1 MLSKYVA
8 PGDKIDIMAVKVE
21 QLEETTDER
30 VYKTVVYDVVSDDEI
45 KITMPM
51 EKGKLILLP
60 VEGEYDLTFYS
71 MGNLYQC
78 YAKVIERYKAN
89 SVFVLSMQLTSNLRK
104 FQRREYYRLNC
115 ILDMKCM
122 SIDSSDQENPYEK
135 VEFMETDFMMQDGII
150 VDISGGGARFISTV
164 QFEKETYILF
174 KFNLKISKENIPY
187 QIKGKIINSEEIE
200 QRLGEFENRVQ
211 FANLNNDDREGIIKF
226 IFEEE
231 RKIRRREKG

>member
-1 MLSKYVA
+1 MISKYVA
-8 PGDKIDIMAVKVE
+8 PGDKIDIMAVKGE
-21 QLEETTDER
+21 QLENKVEER

-71 MGNLYQC
+71 TGNLYQC

-89 SVFVLSMQLTSNLRK
+89 SVFVLSMQITSNLRK
-104 FQRREYYRLNC
+104 YQRREYYCLNC

-122 SIDSSDQENPYEK
+122 SIDDSNQDNPCEK
-135 VEFMETDFMMQDGII
+135 VEFVEADFMMQDGII

-164 QFEKETYILF
+164 QFEKDTYILF
-174 KFNLKISKENIPY
+174 KFNLKISEENVPY

-200 QRLGEFENRVQ
+200 QRPGEFENRVQ
-211 FANLNNDDREGIIKF
+211 FSNLNNDDREGIIKF